1 MKKYDSYSLEES
13 TTQRIDLH
21 KNFRS
26 REEVLTCTNDIF
38 YKIMARSLGNVEYD
52 AEAALYPGASYPVS
66 ADFIPEILLADSN
79 DELLEDTELTDKKT
93 LEAKIVAE
101 EIKHLMKT
109 QQVTDKAAGTLRAA
123 HYSDIVILLRSL
135 SGWADSLVEVL
146 NGNGIP
152 AHTVSSTGYFST
164 VEVQTVLSMLR
175 LLDNPRQDIPM
186 AAVLRS
192 PMAGLTDEELAV
204 LRLEDGSVPF
214 HEAVLE
220 LAEGLYEE
228 DGQKKFQIQRQIG
241 SREET
246 RMRKQKII

>member
-1 MKKYDSYSLEES
+1 M
-13 TTQRIDLH
+13 
-21 KNFRS
+21 
-26 REEVLTCTNDIF
+26 
-38 YKIMARSLGNVEYD
+38 
-52 AEAALYPGASYPVS
+52 
-66 ADFIPEILLADSN
+66 
-79 DELLEDTELTDKKT
+79 
-93 LEAKIVAE
+93 AE

-109 QQVTDKAAGTLRAA
+109 QPVTDKAAGTLRAA

-146 NGNGIP
+146 NENGIP

-228 DGQKKFQIQRQIG
+228 DGQKEI
-241 SREET
+241 SD
-246 RMRKQKII
+246 

>member
-1 MKKYDSYSLEES
+1 
-13 TTQRIDLH
+13 
-21 KNFRS
+21 
-26 REEVLTCTNDIF
+26 
-38 YKIMARSLGNVEYD
+38 
-52 AEAALYPGASYPVS
+52 
-66 ADFIPEILLADSN
+66 
-79 DELLEDTELTDKKT
+79 
-93 LEAKIVAE
+93 
-101 EIKHLMKT
+101 MKT
-109 QQVTDKAAGTLRAA
+109 QPVTDKATGELRAA
-123 HYSDIVILLRSL
+123 RYSDIVILLRSL

-228 DGQKKFQIQRQIG
+228 DGQKEISDSEADSEADQ
-241 SREET
+241 
-246 RMRKQKII
+246 KQGRNADGKKKMI

>member
-1 MKKYDSYSLEES
+1 M
-13 TTQRIDLH
+13 
-21 KNFRS
+21 
-26 REEVLTCTNDIF
+26 
-38 YKIMARSLGNVEYD
+38 
-52 AEAALYPGASYPVS
+52 
-66 ADFIPEILLADSN
+66 
-79 DELLEDTELTDKKT
+79 
-93 LEAKIVAE
+93 
-101 EIKHLMKT
+101 
-109 QQVTDKAAGTLRAA
+109 
-123 HYSDIVILLRSL
+123 
-135 SGWADSLVEVL
+135 EVL

-152 AHTVSSTGYFST
+152 AHTASSTGYFST

-228 DGQKKFQIQRQIG
+228 DGKKKFQTRRQIR
-241 SREET
+241 SRE
-246 RMRKQKII
+246 KCG

>member
-1 MKKYDSYSLEES
+1 M
-13 TTQRIDLH
+13 
-21 KNFRS
+21 
-26 REEVLTCTNDIF
+26 
-38 YKIMARSLGNVEYD
+38 
-52 AEAALYPGASYPVS
+52 
-66 ADFIPEILLADSN
+66 
-79 DELLEDTELTDKKT
+79 
-93 LEAKIVAE
+93 
-101 EIKHLMKT
+101 
-109 QQVTDKAAGTLRAA
+109 
-123 HYSDIVILLRSL
+123 
-135 SGWADSLVEVL
+135 EVL

-220 LAEGLYEE
+220 LAEGFMKRT
-228 DGQKKFQIQRQIG
+228 GKKKFQIQRQIG

-246 RMRKQKII
+246 RMRNRKSYRDNRSPEITQIL